1 MSNKPTIQFEST
13 VRDDGL
19 YDVEISIVGTQ
30 KEIDEWTDYI
40 EEKTRHMGI
49 TPTYVVK
56 AQVQ

>member
-13 VRDDGL
+13 PRDDGL
-19 YDVEISIVGTQ
+19 YDVEISIIGTQ
-30 KEIDEWTDYI
+30 KEIDDWTDYI
-40 EEKTRHMGI
+40 EEKSRALGV